1 MKSHQSLSSDELETL
16 FCIDNEKRPHE
27 STSVEESKKLY
38 ASRGDETERDADRS
52 ALNEAGD
59 LRRKKRC
66 QDEKATG
73 NGKSGHKR
81 QLLHVL
87 IQQTRSFIYKKC
99 NQLELLSK
107 G

>member
-1 MKSHQSLSSDELETL
+1 MKLYY
-16 FCIDNEKRPHE
+16 IDKVKRPHE

-38 ASRGDETERDADRS
+38 ASRGDENERDADRS

-59 LRRKKRC
+59 SRRKKKC

-73 NGKSGHKR
+73 NGKPGHKR

-87 IQQTRSFIYKKC
+87 I
-99 NQLELLSK
+99 
-107 G
+107 